1 MAKIKQ
7 IKENLIRTKNL
18 NIYFGVVIF
27 DHYRQKLISGA
38 EALVCVPTQVWG
50 FFLIFPNFLRS

>member
-18 NIYFGVVIF
+18 NIYLGVVIF

-38 EALVCVPTQVWG
+38 EALVCVPTQV
-50 FFLIFPNFLRS
+50 

>member
-38 EALVCVPTQVWG
+38 EALVCVPTQV
-50 FFLIFPNFLRS
+50 